1 MSIIAQFHLD
11 SQITLHAHWSGSLDM
26 DIVLVCFTKTG
37 YRIIGVTDYGSLST
51 YPYIELLTDF
61 TFTEIPTDNQEIAAI
76 APEKIS
82 LSADTENAIEKV
94 YVLAWDFTA
103 LEEET
108 ESLYQEANVFLEIRQ
123 GSRSWKSVVI
133 EKNGNLIEFGY
144 FLVNSTLADPV
155 MSFISTN
162 AVHSIAMPEEMDEIL
177 QYLSTPT

>member
-1 MSIIAQFHLD
+1 MSIIAKFHID

-26 DIVLVCFTKTG
+26 DIVVVCFTKAG
-37 YRIIGVTDYGSLST
+37 NRIIGFTDYGSLSA

-61 TFTEIPTDNQEIAAI
+61 TFTEVPTDNQEIVALD
-76 APEKIS
+76 PEQIS
-82 LSADTENAIEKV
+82 LSASTENAIEKI

-144 FLVNSTLADPV
+144 FVVNSTVAEHV
-155 MSFISTN
+155 MEFTSTSV
-162 AVHSIAMPEEMDEIL
+162 VHSIAMPEDMDEIL
-177 QYLSTPT
+177 RYLSPST

>member
-1 MSIIAQFHLD
+1 MSIIAQFHVD

-26 DIVLVCFTKTG
+26 DIVVVCCSKVG
-37 YRIIGVTDYGSLST
+37 HRIIGFTDYGSLSA

-61 TFTEIPTDNQEIAAI
+61 TFTEVPTDNQEIAAI
-76 APEKIS
+76 APDKIS
-82 LSADTENAIEKV
+82 LSADTENAIEKI

-108 ESLYQEANVFLEIRQ
+108 ESLYQEANVFLEIHQ
-123 GSRSWKSVVI
+123 GSRRWKSVAI

-144 FLVNSTLADPV
+144 FVVNSTLAEHA
-155 MSFISTN
+155 MQFISTN
-162 AVHSIAMPEEMDEIL
+162 VVHSIAMPEDMDEIL